1 MTTALAAED
10 IAHRLERTVSGVVEE
25 WSGGDLWIR
34 PESVYDV
41 CKFLKEEPELRF
53 DYLVSVSAVDYIEH
67 FEVVY
72 HLLSLTYNHSLVLKA
87 KCWGRENPTV
97 PSVVDLWRGADLQ
110 EREVYD
116 LMGVY
121 FASHPNLKRLML
133 WEGFPGH
140 PHRKDFLEPPR

>member
-1 MTTALAAED
+1 MTTALAAEE
-10 IAHRLERTVSGVVEE
+10 IARRLERTVSGVVEE
-25 WSGGDLWIR
+25 CIGSDLWVR
-34 PESVYDV
+34 PESVHDV

-53 DYLVSVSAVDYIEH
+53 DFLVSISAVDYIEH
-67 FEVVY
+67 FELVY
-72 HLLSLTYNHSLVLKA
+72 HLLSLTHNHSLVVKA
-87 KCWGRENPTV
+87 RCWGRENPTV

-116 LMGVY
+116 LMGII